1 MKNSYALLL
10 VSILALSGCMTTP
23 ALPEQQRPAHWGQL
37 IHKNHNLYQISEEL
51 YRSEQ
56 PSHEFKPLLKQHE
69 INVVINLRA
78 RDKDSDVLANDN
90 LKLRHIPIH
99 TWAIDREDLLTVM
112 REIQQARQNNDNL
125 KLRHI
130 PIHTWAIDREDLLTV
145 MREIQQARQ
154 NKEKVLLHCYHGS
167 DRTGASIAMYRIIF
181 QNWAIE
187 DAIQEMK
194 HGGYGFHRVWRNIEN
209 LFSPENVK
217 WIREQLSNPST
228 EISANEKN

>member
-112 REIQQARQNNDNL
+112 REIQQARQN
-125 KLRHI
+125 
-130 PIHTWAIDREDLLTV
+130 
-145 MREIQQARQ
+145 
-154 NKEKVLLHCYHGS
+154 KEKVLLHCYHGS